1 MACWNTNYWPH
12 SQSFRFSKSG
22 VGLRICI
29 LTSSWA
35 YADASGSRN
44 HTLKV
49 NHRQK
54 WSGSF
59 LLFLEF
65 LLFSCLVMSDSATP
79 WKAACQISLSFT
91 NSWSLIKL
99 LSIVQSVMSSS
110 HLVLCYPLLLLPSTA
125 PSITVFS
132 CVLALFIRWPKYWS
146 FSFRI
151 SPSNEYSGLISFRI
165 PRVTQIRSRS
175 SYWNKDQIWKAHI

>member
-29 LTSSWA
+29 LKSSWA
-35 YADASGSRN
+35 HADAAGSRN

-59 LLFLEF
+59 LLFIEF
-65 LLFSCLVMSDSATP
+65 LLFSCLVMSNSATP
-79 WKAACQISLSFT
+79 WNACQISLSFT
-91 NSWSLIKL
+91 NSCSLLKL
-99 LSIVQSVMSSS
+99 LSIESVMSSN
-110 HLVLCYPLLLLPSTA
+110 HLVLCYPLLLLPSIV
-125 PSITVFS
+125 PSIRVFS
-132 CVLALFIRWPKYWS
+132 CVLALCIRWPKYWS
-146 FSFRI
+146 LSFRI

-165 PRVTQIRSRS
+165 LE
-175 SYWNKDQIWKAHI
+175 